1 MDLLFVVLS
10 ISFSVLMFVAGTLRI
25 AGIAVF
31 RSNAETL
38 RLSYTWF
45 RVMGVFEL
53 VAAVALAAGL
63 RFGPI
68 AVAGA
73 VMLVLES
80 VMSLLLHTRIREPL
94 GKLVRYVPMIL
105 VSSGLLVLAV
115 TA

>member
-1 MDLLFVVLS
+1 MFVVLS
-10 ISFSVLMFVAGTLRI
+10 IFFGVLMFVAGTLRI
-25 AGIAVF
+25 GGIAVF

-45 RVMGVFEL
+45 RVMGAFEI
-53 VAAVALAAGL
+53 VAAAALAAGL
-63 RFGPI
+63 KFGPV

-73 VMLVLES
+73 VMVVLES

-105 VSSGLLVLAV
+105 VSSVLLVLAIAV
-115 TA
+115 